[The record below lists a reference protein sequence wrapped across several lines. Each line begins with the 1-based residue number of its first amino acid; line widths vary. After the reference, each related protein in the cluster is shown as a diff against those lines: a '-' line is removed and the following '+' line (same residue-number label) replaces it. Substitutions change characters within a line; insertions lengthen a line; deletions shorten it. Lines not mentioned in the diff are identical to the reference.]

1 MPRPKRMASSKIS
14 IFVMLL
20 IGIGIVVVSA
30 FYVSSFLAI
39 IGVAIILWG
48 AILFYVAP
56 SKHVPLR
63 LISVSAEAVAAN
75 IERLILELN
84 TVERGVYLPPK
95 NLRNINSSLVFI
107 PETLKTPLPSPEE
120 TNEKLL
126 TDKKT
131 GAFVTPPG
139 FALSLLFEEELGFS
153 FTKWDLNQIQ
163 CRLPNLLIEELEL
176 TENVEIQIQG
186 NKVTV
191 ETSGSIFDEICRQT
205 DSQPRTHQQVGCL
218 LSSAIA
224 CALAK
229 ASGKPITIQNENRNQ
244 ETKTTRIEYQ
254 IVEG

>member
-1 MPRPKRMASSKIS
+1 MPQPKRMTSSKIS
-14 IFVMLL
+14 IFAMLL
-20 IGIGIVVVSA
+20 TGTGIVAVSA

-48 AILFYVAP
+48 AIFFYVTP
-56 SKHVPLR
+56 SKHVPLK

-75 IERLILELN
+75 IERLILELKMI
-84 TVERGVYLPPK
+84 ERGVYLPPK

-107 PETLKTPLPSPEE
+107 PETLKTPFPSPEE

-131 GAFVTPPG
+131 GAFVSPPG
-139 FALSLLFEEELGFS
+139 LALSLLFEEELGFP
-153 FTKWDLNQIQ
+153 FTKWDLNQFQ
-163 CRLPNLLIEELEL
+163 CRLPNLFIEELEL

-229 ASGKPITIQNENRNQ
+229 ASGKPVIIQNENRSR